1 MHFRATFNMV
11 IHFIEQPEIKGKVAI
26 DMPRLTI
33 HGLRHTSATFAA
45 WLGATLAELQAR
57 IGNSTP
63 NMAMRYQHA
72 SAERDAQLAARM
84 SAFATGVEPAVDDG
98 ACSREFVRR
107 PCLRRAPP

>member
-45 WLGATLAELQAR
+45 
-57 IGNSTP
+57 
-63 NMAMRYQHA
+63 
-72 SAERDAQLAARM
+72 
-84 SAFATGVEPAVDDG
+84 
-98 ACSREFVRR
+98 
-107 PCLRRAPP
+107 